1 MMATGRASRADDGTG
16 ERNPLPLGIALS
28 AEYIEALLLRAAR
41 AAGHVVT
48 AAAVREALRE
58 ATGANR
64 RKLVRAAVAIGLRP
78 SVITLRVDEAIA
90 SSSSDAPLFALVGE
104 SSFFSF
110 EGATGKR
117 ARIAGVDEEP
127 MDLEHDLVAKQLG
140 LLSAADEAIFF
151 AFEPSEPWRARPSH
165 KADDHGHAHA
175 SPWER
180 VRALLTLE
188 RSEIVVVVVYGVL
201 VGLSALAIPVTA
213 QALVGSIAMG
223 TLLQPVI
230 VMSVVLFAALSFS
243 SAMRTVQ
250 VKLVE
255 AMQERL
261 FVKAAT
267 TIGRRVTRAR
277 ADAFEGEHPP
287 EQLNRFFDILTVQ
300 KAAAALLLDGL
311 AIALQL
317 AVGLSLL
324 AFYHPLLLA
333 FDALLVVGLAF
344 VLFGLGSGGVA
355 TSISESKAKYKVV
368 AWLQEVGRHR
378 STFKARSAEAFAH
391 DALDERLRGYL
402 GARRAHFTVVLR
414 QTIGVLAL
422 HTLASASVLGLGAA
436 LVIHQKLTLGQLVAA
451 EIVVNSI
458 VAGVAKLGK
467 YVETYYDLVA
477 ALDKLGH
484 LEDLA
489 TDDDRGPA
497 PHGDGAFDV
506 TCDIHGRR
514 CRAAPGERVAVIRSL
529 RGSTEVFDRLFA
541 FTPDPSIRIDGAP
554 LAELSVGAYR
564 DEVQLVRGS
573 EIFAGSILDNVR
585 AGRDMSAAEA
595 RRALRAVLLDEA
607 IDGLAHGIH
616 TRVTTHGA
624 PLCADEALR
633 LTLARALAARP
644 RLLLL
649 DGALDGLSPR
659 VREAVV
665 DELSSR
671 RSQTTVMVAT
681 HQPHLAALCDRA
693 LHVPSAHPKEQL

>member
-1 MMATGRASRADDGTG
+1 MMATAPASRADDGSG
-16 ERNPLPLGIALS
+16 SRNPLPLGIALS
-28 AEYIEALLLRAAR
+28 GERIEALLLHAAR
-41 AAGHVVT
+41 AAGHDVS
-48 AAAVREALRE
+48 AAAVRDALRE
-58 ATGANR
+58 ATGSSR

-78 SVITLRVDEAIA
+78 AVITLRVDEAIA

-110 EGATGKR
+110 EGATGKL
-117 ARIAGVDEEP
+117 ARIVGLEEEP
-127 MDLEHDLVAKQLG
+127 IELEYDVVAKRLG
-140 LLSAADEAIFF
+140 LVSAEDEAMFF
-151 AFEPSEPWRARPSH
+151 AFEPSEPWRSLSSH
-165 KADDHGHAHA
+165 GGKGGHAHP
-175 SPWER
+175 SPWDR
-180 VRALLTLE
+180 VRALLAIE
-188 RSEIVVVVVYGVL
+188 RTEIVVIVVYGAL

-255 AMQERL
+255 GMQERL
-261 FVKAAT
+261 FVQAAT
-267 TIGRRVTRAR
+267 TIGRRVTRSR
-277 ADAFEGEHPP
+277 ADAFGGEHPP

-317 AVGLSLL
+317 AVGLALL

-333 FDALLVVGLAF
+333 FDAFLVVGLGF
-344 VLFGLGSGGVA
+344 VLFGLGSRGVA
-355 TSISESKAKYKVV
+355 TSIKESKAKYKVV
-368 AWLQEVGRHR
+368 AWLQELGRHR

-402 GARRAHFTVVLR
+402 GARRAHFAIVLR

-422 HTLASASVLGLGAA
+422 HTIASASVLGLGAA
-436 LVIHQKLTLGQLVAA
+436 LVINQKLTLGQLVAA

-458 VAGVAKLGK
+458 VGGVAKLGK
-467 YVETYYDLVA
+467 HVETYYDLVA

-484 LEDLA
+484 LEELA

-497 PHGDGAFDV
+497 PDGEGAFDV
-506 TCDIHGRR
+506 ACGIHGRT
-514 CRAAPGERVAVIRSL
+514 CGAAPGERVAVVRSL
-529 RGSTEVFDRLFA
+529 RGFTELFDRLFA
-541 FTPDPSIRIDGAP
+541 FTHDSTVRIDGAP

-564 DEVQLVRGS
+564 DEVQLVRGP

-585 AGRDMSAAEA
+585 AGRDMSVADA
-595 RRALRAVLLDEA
+595 RRALRAVLLDESL
-607 IDGLAHGIH
+607 DGLTHGIH
-616 TRVTTHGA
+616 THVTTHGA
-624 PLCADEALR
+624 PLSDDEALR

-649 DGALDGLSPR
+649 DGTLDGLSPR
-659 VREAVV
+659 VRSAVL
-665 DELSSR
+665 DELSTRKSR
-671 RSQTTVMVAT
+671 TTVMVAT
-681 HQPHLAALCDRA
+681 HQPPVAALCDRA
-693 LHVPSAHPKEQL
+693 LHVPFEPPAEHP